1 VTDEAR
7 VVNAVVGRHVRRA
20 INETGCNLRAAAER
34 AGLSYR
40 SVLRYMSGERDM
52 PVPVLLALVEASSA
66 DLTDLMRQL
75 EADLHPNLTPPASTV
90 APAETAQRAPIARQA
105 SSVAGEDV
113 ESAVTALHSA
123 QLELDRRM
131 QELGVTRLA
140 ARSIGPID
148 ATELLAIADV
158 VQEIVQELRDV

>member
-1 VTDEAR
+1 MTDQAR

-20 INETGCNLRAAAER
+20 INETGSNLRAAAER

-40 SVLRYMSGERDM
+40 SVLRYVSGERVM

-66 DLTDLMRQL
+66 DLADLMRQV

-90 APAETAQRAPIARQA
+90 GPAETGEQAPIARDA
-105 SSVAGEDV
+105 APFAGEDAG
-113 ESAVTALHSA
+113 SAVTALHRT

-158 VQEIVQELRDV
+158 VQEIVQELRQV